1 MNIFIFVQV
10 VEKALARANADT
22 TFKDLNDG
30 AENLSILPADASIVA
45 HLAKQIQDIESLQRD
60 FGRIKT
66 FFGIPFDGRLALSED
81 DIQRRRS
88 VANFVMQ
95 KRALQLSDK
104 GLSVLLDRARLKR
117 HEIEAK
123 AIKRSQDDVYARKLQ
138 GFKEGGAKAPPEAE
152 VLLKWIGKTDRV
164 ELAAAVQRVNGIK
177 AAILRFQ
184 CHGKFVFNLHVN
196 RMAMSTKERLKRQEM
211 FAHNRDMKKLAV
223 EGEHQIITDG
233 LDEAKLRRRHITE
246 LAIQRAEV
254 LQVTEWANIEFPS
267 KSVVEAFGWFKVIVL
282 RNVRNI
288 A

>member
-1 MNIFIFVQV
+1 MNILIFVQV
-10 VEKALARANADT
+10 VEKALARANADA

-30 AENLSILPADASIVA
+30 AENLSILPADAAIVA
-45 HLAKQIQDIESLQRD
+45 HLAKQIQDIETLQRD

-95 KRALQLSDK
+95 KRALQSSDK

-164 ELAAAVQRVNGIK
+164 ERC
-177 AAILRFQ
+177 R
-184 CHGKFVFNLHVN
+184 
-196 RMAMSTKERLKRQEM
+196 
-211 FAHNRDMKKLAV
+211 
-223 EGEHQIITDG
+223 G
-233 LDEAKLRRRHITE
+233 LTE
-246 LAIQRAEV
+246 LKQP
-254 LQVTEWANIEFPS
+254 F
-267 KSVVEAFGWFKVIVL
+267 
-282 RNVRNI
+282 
-288 A
+288 